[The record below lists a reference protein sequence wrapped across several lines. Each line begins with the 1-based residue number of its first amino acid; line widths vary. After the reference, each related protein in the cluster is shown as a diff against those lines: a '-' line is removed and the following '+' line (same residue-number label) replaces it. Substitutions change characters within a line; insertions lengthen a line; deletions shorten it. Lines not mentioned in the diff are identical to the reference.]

1 MCVSKSFN
9 STALPHVV
17 KHKMCVCVCVCVC
30 VSKLVQQQHVVA
42 QQVLGHHRL
51 FEVIIRIQNVLEA
64 KIVLD

>member
-17 KHKMCVCVCVCVC
+17 KLKICVC

-42 QQVLGHHRL
+42 QQVLGHHGLFKVIVRL
-51 FEVIIRIQNVLEA
+51 QNVVEA
-64 KIVLD
+64 EVVLD